1 MQGGEAVNRYL
12 THGTDFRRMPKLPTP
27 KDLQAMVARL
37 KKNRPQQ
44 GGSVPKTY
52 RRRRISQKGGSVPKT
67 YRRRRIR
74 QKGGI
79 VKQRRKPLGNN
90 VPTHYQYYQ

>member
-37 KKNRPQQ
+37 KQT
-44 GGSVPKTY
+44 SAKTY

-79 VKQRRKPLGNN
+79 VKQRRKPLNN